1 MPTGSTKKKP
11 AKRAAGRLK
20 AYSEKRDFTKTSEPR
35 PRIGKENARRF
46 AVQRHDARRLHF
58 DLRLELDG
66 VLKSW
71 AVTKGISM
79 VPGVKRL
86 AVQTEDHPLD
96 YLTWEGVIPKGEYGG
111 GTMIVWDKGTW
122 MADGDPR
129 EGIKQGKF
137 IFALNGERLKGHWH
151 FVRMKRKPGETRD
164 NWLLFK
170 GDDEYSIGAA
180 EPEPSATELT
190 SVISGLTNEDLE
202 KRNKVRPDHKARE
215 KIRKESGAS
224 AARYSKLPGAR
235 KSILPV
241 FVEPALAE
249 MQDGPPTG
257 RGWLHEIKQDGYRLE
272 ARIDGGKIKL
282 LTRTGLDWTKRFPT
296 IARALE
302 QLPVSSALI
311 DGELVAQEESG
322 ISTFTALQS
331 DLRDGRRD
339 RLGYFLFDL
348 LYCEGVNLMDVPL
361 EERKEALEELCR
373 SLPPSSPIRFS
384 QHMDEGDARTIFQ
397 HACQMGLEGLISKRA
412 DAPYRSGRTT
422 TWIKSKCTLSE
433 EFIIIG
439 YVPSS
444 TSRQAVGSL
453 VLGFYDKARHLVHAG
468 RAGTGFT
475 DETALA
481 LRSGLEVIETKKPNF
496 NRPIERVSLEGV
508 RWVEPRLVADVQFR
522 GWSPDKLLRQAA
534 FKGIREDKVPE
545 DVVLDEP
552 WNKMGTRA
560 KDVPSDAKLTHP
572 DRILWPEDGITKQ
585 GLAEFYADI
594 APWILPHVTGRVLSL
609 VRCPGGVGKS
619 CFYAKHIWEGADKSF
634 EPVDV
639 GEAEPMFAI
648 RDLDGLLALVQS
660 NVLEIHPWGSRVE
673 TLEQPDR
680 IIFDLDPGDEVAW
693 DEVIAAAI
701 EIRDRLK
708 ALGLDSFVK
717 TTGGKGLHVV
727 SPITPD
733 ARWDR
738 VKDFTKRF
746 AEAMAADS
754 SGKYLAVMTKSRR
767 KGKIFIDYLR
777 NGRGA
782 TAVGAYSTRA
792 RNGAAIS
799 APLTWAELKTG
810 IRANHFTM
818 DNLRQRLSHRKRDPW
833 AGFFTLKQKLPR
845 QSG

>member
-1 MPTGSTKKKP
+1 MPTRSSEKKP

-20 AYSEKRDFTKTSEPR
+20 AYREKRDFTRTAEPK
-35 PRIGKENARRF
+35 PKIGRQKAWRF

-71 AVTKGISM
+71 AVARGISM

-96 YLTWEGVIPKGEYGG
+96 YLTWEGTIPKGEYGG
-111 GTMIVWDKGTW
+111 GTMIVWDRGTW
-122 MADGDPR
+122 MADGDPH
-129 EGIKQGKF
+129 EGIKNGKF

-151 FVRMKRKPGETRD
+151 FVRMKRKPGETKD

-180 EPEPSATELT
+180 DPEPVATELT

-202 KRNKVRPDHKARE
+202 KRKKVRPDHKARE
-215 KIRKESGAS
+215 KIRKESGIS
-224 AARYSKLPGAR
+224 AARYSKLEGAK

-249 MQDGPPTG
+249 AADGPPTG
-257 RGWLHEIKQDGYRLE
+257 KGWLHEIKQDGYRMQ
-272 ARIDGGKIKL
+272 ARIDGGKVKL
-282 LTRTGLDWTKRFPT
+282 LTRKNLDWTKRFPT
-296 IARALE
+296 IAKALE

-348 LYCEGVNLMDVPL
+348 LYCEGVNLTGVALKD
-361 EERKEALEELCR
+361 RKEALEELSQ
-373 SLPPSSPIRFS
+373 SLPAVSPVRYS

-433 EFIIIG
+433 ELIIIG

-453 VLGFYDKARHLVHAG
+453 VLGFYDKGKQLVHAG

-496 NRPIERVSLEGV
+496 KQPIERESLEGV
-508 RWVEPRLVADVQFR
+508 RWVEPRLVADIQFR
-522 GWSPDKLLRQAA
+522 GWSPDRLLRQAA
-534 FKGIREDKVPE
+534 FKGIREDKAPE
-545 DVVLDEP
+545 DVVLEEP
-552 WNKMGTRA
+552 WKRTGTRMKEVA
-560 KDVPSDAKLTHP
+560 SDAKLSHP
-572 DRILWPEDGITKQ
+572 DRILWPQDGITKQ
-585 GLAEFYADI
+585 GLAEFYTDI
-594 APWILPHVTGRVLSL
+594 ADWILPHVTGRVLSL

-619 CFYAKHIWEGADKSF
+619 CFYAKHIWEGAGKAF

-639 GEAEPMFAI
+639 GEAEPMMAI
-648 RDLDGLLALVQS
+648 RDIDGLLTLVQA

-673 TLEQPDR
+673 KLEQPDR
-680 IIFDLDPGDEVAW
+680 IIFDLDPGEDVAW
-693 DEVIAAAI
+693 EEVIAAAV
-701 EIRDRLK
+701 EVKERLK

-727 SPITPD
+727 SPIVPQ
-733 ARWDR
+733 APWDK
-738 VKDFTKRF
+738 VKAFTKTF

-754 SGKYLAVMTKSRR
+754 SKYLAVMSKSRR
-767 KGKIFIDYLR
+767 KGRIFVDYLR

-782 TAVGAYSTRA
+782 TAVAAYSTRA

-799 APLTWAELKTG
+799 VPLTWSELQTG
-810 IRANHFTM
+810 IRANHFTI

-833 AGFFTLKQKLPR
+833 AGFFSLKQKLPPR
-845 QSG
+845 SA

>member
-1 MPTGSTKKKP
+1 MATRSPGKKP
-11 AKRAAGRLK
+11 AKRAPGRLK
-20 AYSEKRDFTKTSEPR
+20 AYREKRDFSKTSEPKPKVGR
-35 PRIGKENARRF
+35 EKTRRF

-96 YLTWEGVIPKGEYGG
+96 YLTWEGIIPKGEYGG
-111 GTMIVWDKGTW
+111 GTMIVWDRGTW
-122 MADGDPR
+122 IADGDPR
-129 EGIKQGKF
+129 EGLKQGKF

-151 FVRMKRKPGETRD
+151 FVRMKRKPGESKD

-180 EPEPSATELT
+180 DLEPAATELT

-202 KRNKVRPDHKARE
+202 KRKHIRPDHKARE
-215 KIRKESGAS
+215 KIRKESGVS
-224 AARYSKLPGAR
+224 AARYSKLAGAK

-241 FVEPALAE
+241 FIEPTLAE
-249 MQDGPPTG
+249 ADDGPPTG
-257 RGWLHEIKQDGYRLE
+257 KGWLHEIKQDGYRMQ

-282 LTRTGLDWTKRFPT
+282 LTRMGLDWTKRFPT
-296 IARALE
+296 IAKALE

-311 DGELVAQEESG
+311 DGEIVAQEDSG

-348 LYCEGVNLMDVPL
+348 LYCEGVNLTGVSL
-361 EERKEALEELCR
+361 KNRKAALEELCQ
-373 SLPPSSPIRFS
+373 SLPAASPARYS

-444 TSRQAVGSL
+444 TQRLAVGSL
-453 VLGFYDKARHLVHAG
+453 VLGFYDGKELVHAG

-481 LRSGLEVIETKKPNF
+481 LRSGLEVIETKKPDF
-496 NRPIERVSLEGV
+496 KRPIERESLEGV

-534 FKGIREDKVPE
+534 FKGIREDKAPE
-545 DVVLDEP
+545 DVALHEP
-552 WNKMGTRA
+552 WARTATRA
-560 KDVPSDAKLTHP
+560 RDVPSDAKLTHP

-585 GLAEFYADI
+585 GLAEFYTDI
-594 APWILPHVTGRVLSL
+594 ADWILPHVTGRVLSL

-619 CFYAKHIWEGADKSF
+619 CFYAKHLWDGADKSF

-648 RDLDGLLALVQS
+648 RNLEGLLALVQA
-660 NVLEIHPWGSRVE
+660 NVLEIHPWGSRID

-680 IIFDLDPGDEVAW
+680 IILDLDPGLDVAW
-693 DEVIAAAI
+693 EEVIAAAL
-701 EIRDRLK
+701 EVKERLTS
-708 ALGLDSFVK
+708 LGLESFVK

-727 SPITPD
+727 SPIMPD
-733 ARWDR
+733 AQWDR
-738 VKDFTKRF
+738 VKAFTKKV

-754 SGKYLAVMTKSRR
+754 SKYLAVMSKSRR
-767 KGKIFIDYLR
+767 KGKIFVDYLR

-782 TAVGAYSTRA
+782 TAVAAYSTRA

-799 APLTWAELKTG
+799 VPLTWKELETG
-810 IRANHFTM
+810 IRANHFTI

-845 QSG
+845 RSA

>member
-1 MPTGSTKKKP
+1 MATRNTPQRSV
-11 AKRAAGRLK
+11 KRAPGRLK
-20 AYSEKRDFTKTSEPR
+20 AYREKRDFTKTAEPK
-35 PRIGKENARRF
+35 PKIGRAKAWRF

-111 GTMIVWDKGTW
+111 GTMIVWDRGTW

-151 FVRMKRKPGETRD
+151 FVRMKRKPGETKD

-170 GDDEYSIGAA
+170 GDDEYSIGASD
-180 EPEPSATELT
+180 PEPSATELT

-202 KRNKVRPDHKARE
+202 KRKQIRPDHKARE
-215 KIRKESGAS
+215 KIRLASGTS
-224 AARYSKLPGAR
+224 AARYSKLKGA
-235 KSILPV
+235 KKGILPS
-241 FVEPALAE
+241 FVDPALAE
-249 MQDGPPTG
+249 TADGPPTG
-257 RGWLHEIKQDGYRLE
+257 KGWLHEIKQDGYRMQ
-272 ARIDGGKIKL
+272 ARIDGGKVKL
-282 LTRTGLDWTKRFPT
+282 STRTGLDWTKRFPT
-296 IARALE
+296 IAKALE

-311 DGELVAQEESG
+311 DGEIVAQEESG
-322 ISTFTALQS
+322 ISTFNALQT
-331 DLRDGRRD
+331 DLREGRRD

-348 LYCEGVNLMDVPL
+348 LYCEGINLLGVAL
-361 EERKEALEELCR
+361 SERKAALEELCR
-373 SLPPSSPIRFS
+373 SLPVSSPIRYS
-384 QHMDEGDARTIFQ
+384 QHMDEGDARTIFA

-412 DAPYRSGRTT
+412 DAPYRSGRSNS
-422 TWIKSKCTLSE
+422 WIKSKCSLSE
-433 EFIIIG
+433 ELIIIG

-444 TSRQAVGSL
+444 TSRQAVGAL
-453 VLGFYDKARHLVHAG
+453 VLGYYDGDELVHAG

-475 DETALA
+475 DEVALA
-481 LRSGLEVIETKKPNF
+481 LRSGLQAIE
-496 NRPIERVSLEGV
+496 IERPKFKRPLDKFSLQNV
-508 RWVEPRLVADVQFR
+508 RWVEPRLVADIEFR

-534 FKGIREDKVPE
+534 FKGIREDKAPD

-552 WNKMGTRA
+552 WKRKTTRA
-560 KDVPSDAKLTHP
+560 TEAPSDVKLTHP

-585 GLAEFYADI
+585 GLADFYTEIAD
-594 APWILPHVTGRVLSL
+594 WILPHVTGRVLSL

-619 CFYAKHIWEGADKSF
+619 CFYAKHLWEGAGKSF

-648 RDLDGLLALVQS
+648 RDLEGLLALVQA

-673 TLEQPDR
+673 KLEQPDR
-680 IIFDLDPGDEVAW
+680 IIFDLDPGEAVTW
-693 DEVIAAAI
+693 EEVIAGAL
-701 EIRDRLK
+701 EIRERLK
-708 ALGLDSFVK
+708 ALGLESFVK

-727 SPITPD
+727 SPITPQ
-733 ARWDR
+733 AEWET
-738 VKDFTKRF
+738 VKDFAKTF

-754 SGKYLAVMTKSRR
+754 SKYVSVMSKSRR
-767 KGKIFIDYLR
+767 KGKIFVDYLR

-782 TAVGAYSTRA
+782 TAVAAYSTRA

-799 APLTWAELKTG
+799 TPLTWSELQTG
-810 IRANHFTM
+810 IRANHFTI
-818 DNLRQRLSHRKRDPW
+818 DNLRQRLGHRKRDPW
-833 AGFFTLKQKLPR
+833 AGFFTLKQRLPR
-845 QSG
+845 RSA